1 MSEKNFTFN
10 FNAPVGQNIAN
21 VEHMDVH
28 LDKDGQVQVMNAEK
42 VETHELESSLKEQ
55 STQQQVYA
63 ASHLFTKKAHTEG
76 REGEIIQSLQ
86 QSLVGRQD
94 KARALVE
101 EIRHWQKEGY
111 IDPHYN
117 ARVMYDEL
125 DKILNL
131 PFQYGGFR
139 KYYNE

>member
-1 MSEKNFTFN
+1 MSKEKTIIHVAGNYI
-10 FNAPVGQNIAN
+10 AEQNIDIHDNQN
-21 VEHMDVH
+21 VYLGGAPSGACE
-28 LDKDGQVQVMNAEK
+28 QSAEK
-42 VETHELESSLKEQ
+42 EQREPGEHSS
-55 STQQQVYA
+55 
-63 ASHLFTKKAHTEG
+63 LFTKKAHTEG
-76 REGEIIQSLQ
+76 RETEIIQSLQ

-101 EIRHWQKEGY
+101 EVRHWQKEGY

-125 DKILNL
+125 NKIINL